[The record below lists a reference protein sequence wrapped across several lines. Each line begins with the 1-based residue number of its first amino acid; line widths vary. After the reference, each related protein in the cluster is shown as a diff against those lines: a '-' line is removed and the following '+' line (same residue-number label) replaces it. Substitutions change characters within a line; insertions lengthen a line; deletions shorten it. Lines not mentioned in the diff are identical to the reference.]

1 MKILCVDVGTGTQ
14 DILLYDSGKEIEN
27 CLKMVMPSPTLR
39 VAQRVKE
46 ATRSG
51 EAIILSGVMM
61 GGGPSHWAV
70 LDHVRAGY
78 KVYATPEAA
87 RTFDDELDKVERMGI
102 RVVSDEE
109 ARQLDEEEERTIVLR
124 DFDYAAI
131 QLAFA
136 AFGVDLDPDGLAL
149 AVFDHGNAPAG
160 YSDRQFR
167 FDYLEQRI
175 RAENR
180 LSAFAHPRGHVPDH
194 LTRLKAV
201 EASAANFDG
210 EVMLM
215 DTAPAAVLGAV
226 LDPAVNAHQQLI
238 VCNVGNFHTLA
249 FRLGPS
255 GIEGVFEHHTGEITR
270 KQLDGF
276 IVKMI
281 TGSLEHREVFDTM
294 GHGALM
300 FDRAAMTDRF
310 VAVVGPRRS
319 LMRDSSH
326 HPYFAVPLGD
336 MMIAGCFGL
345 LRAYADRFPEH
356 AEAILASL
364 HGSIKPAVWEAV

>member
-1 MKILCVDVGTGTQ
+1 MKILCVDVGTGSQ
-14 DILLYDSGKEIEN
+14 DILLYDSDKEIEN
-27 CLKMVMPSPTLR
+27 CLKLVMPSPTLR

-51 EAIILSGVMM
+51 EAIILAGVMM

-70 LDHVRAGY
+70 LDHVRAGH
-78 KVYATPEAA
+78 KVYATAEAA

-102 RVVSDEE
+102 SVVSDEE

-136 AFGVDLDPDGLAL
+136 AFGVELAPDGLAL

-167 FDYLEQRI
+167 FDYLEQRL

-180 LSAFAHPRGHVPDH
+180 LAAFAHRRGDVPDQ

-201 EASAANFDG
+201 EASAADFDG
-210 EVMLM
+210 DVMLM
-215 DTAPAAVLGAV
+215 DTAPAAVLGAL
-226 LDPAVNAHQQLI
+226 LDPAVSVHRQAI

-249 FRLGPS
+249 FRLGPG

-270 KQLDGF
+270 EQLDGF
-276 IVKMI
+276 IAKLMA
-281 TGSLEHREVFDTM
+281 GSLEHREVFDSM
-294 GHGALM
+294 GHGALL
-300 FDRAAMTDRF
+300 FDRAPAADRF
-310 VAVVGPRRS
+310 LAVVGPRRS
-319 LMRDSSH
+319 LLRDSAH
-326 HPYFAVPLGD
+326 HPYFSVPLGD

-356 AEAILASL
+356 AAEILASL
-364 HGSIKPAVWEAV
+364 HGSIKPAVWE

>member
-1 MKILCVDVGTGTQ
+1 MAHGAIPDGTEFVDVISGARATVVNGHLPLPEMPAGVMVWRSVMLSLAIPPSLIRWRDGETERREEGEIMKILCVDVGTGTQ
-14 DILLYDSGKEIEN
+14 DILLYDSDKEIEN

-39 VAQRVKE
+39 VAQRVKA
-46 ATRSG
+46 ATRTG
-51 EAIILSGVMM
+51 DAIVLTGVTM

-87 RTFDDELDKVERMGI
+87 RTFDDELDKVEHMGI

-109 ARQLDEEEERTIVLR
+109 ARQLDEEEERTIQLR
-124 DFDYAAI
+124 DFDYAQI

-180 LSAFAHPRGHVPDH
+180 LSAFAHQRGEVPDH

-201 EASAANFDG
+201 EASTQNFDG
-210 EVMLM
+210 EVLLM
-215 DTAPAAVLGAV
+215 DTAPAAVLGAL
-226 LDPAVNAHQQLI
+226 LDPAVSAHQQVI

-249 FRLGPS
+249 FRLGPG

-270 KQLDGF
+270 EQTRRL
-276 IVKMI
+276 
-281 TGSLEHREVFDTM
+281 HRQD
-294 GHGALM
+294 
-300 FDRAAMTDRF
+300 
-310 VAVVGPRRS
+310 
-319 LMRDSSH
+319 
-326 HPYFAVPLGD
+326 
-336 MMIAGCFGL
+336 
-345 LRAYADRFPEH
+345 
-356 AEAILASL
+356 
-364 HGSIKPAVWEAV
+364 